1 MDWLTLAIGGLIG
14 WGVEWILDYL
24 FWRRSHRTSVDVDMM
39 AQQMAL
45 NDARARVRALEN
57 KLAQY
62 QGKEAELATLQA
74 QVEDMQRLSRQL
86 DTARAEITALHEEL
100 IEAQASPPDNLRKI
114 EGIGPKTCDLLEEHG
129 IKTFMQLAQTPVDR
143 LREILQEGG
152 ARFRMADPATW
163 PEQAQLAAQDDWDA
177 LETMQNELIGGR
189 MRKLAAL
196 EANAAAEEM
205 QDEPA

>member
-1 MDWLTLAIGGLIG
+1 MEWLSLAVGGLIG

-24 FWRRSHRTSVDVDMM
+24 FWRRAHRTSVDVDMM

-62 QGKEAELATLQA
+62 QGQEAEVATLRA

-86 DTARAEITALHEEL
+86 DAARAEITALNEQL
-100 IEAQASPPDNLRKI
+100 IEAQASPPDNLRRI
-114 EGIGPKTCDLLEEHG
+114 EGIGPKTCELLEAHG
-129 IKTFMQLAQTPVDR
+129 IKTFMQLAQTSVER

-163 PEQAQLAAQDDWDA
+163 PEQAQLAAEDEWDA
-177 LETMQNELIGGR
+177 LEVMQNELVGGR
-189 MRKLAAL
+189 TRRLMAAG
-196 EANAAAEEM
+196 EM